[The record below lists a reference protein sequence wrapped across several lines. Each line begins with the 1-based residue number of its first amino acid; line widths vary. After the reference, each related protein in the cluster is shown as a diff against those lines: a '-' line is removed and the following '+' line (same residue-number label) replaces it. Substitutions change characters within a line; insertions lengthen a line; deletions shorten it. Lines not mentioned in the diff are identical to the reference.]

1 MMLENNQ
8 EMLQQYCDNND
19 QTNMTLVIMVLSKYS
34 TKSEVLFHKYGLTRV
49 IGAIIS
55 GRTKVCNQDIFNRS
69 WWEAHF
75 FLAVIFKSNFFLKA
89 YHHRY
94 ASNLLRLNSG

>member
-1 MMLENNQ
+1 MMKENNQ

-19 QTNMTLVIMVLSKYS
+19 QTNMALVIMVYQNTAPKMMCCS
-34 TKSEVLFHKYGLTRV
+34 TNMDNKGHRGDHTWLHNIDFE
-49 IGAIIS
+49 
-55 GRTKVCNQDIFNRS
+55 KVSNQDIFNSS

-89 YHHRY
+89 YLKIKGKT
-94 ASNLLRLNSG
+94 N